1 VHNLLDDFQSFLYYK
16 KLKSKWSAVTSLTT
30 TDTNRLRPTGRT
42 QQLFKLLS
50 LPLADSALPS
60 VMLAL
65 SYGVLSLLVCSNL
78 AESKQDNAI
87 VHTVKVTDEE
97 DLVFRRTNDP
107 CKILKQYC
115 KKVKAIPYDSCFS
128 QLYELTL
135 KQFTSTWSQVKEMLS
150 FTESFFLSCKPFSAK
165 PMIRAPPTSVHPNS
179 AGEEMLQVS
188 ARNGTQ
194 IVEEMYGYLV
204 KASNRDAKALQV
216 FNERRPKLKMTD
228 DEKLLLYR
236 KSILLLPTNLF
247 VVDQFGLSL
256 MATGHAE
263 LATTLFDNAVT
274 MGLWG
279 HPMQRPVSK
288 YVRYLPAKAWLNPK
302 DFPFIKKLEKSYKKI
317 KEEFLYTLENSPE
330 TFTEEAENLHVGGNW
345 TELRLKSSGHGFTVA
360 SESFPKTMKTIR
372 NCGQEFTSIK
382 FSAIQPGTH
391 IRPHTGPTNE
401 RLRIHLTLI
410 HKGGAKIRV
419 YDEWHT
425 WVEGKAIIFDDSWEH
440 EVINE
445 GTEPRVV
452 LIFDIWHPQLP
463 DNERIVH

>member
-1 VHNLLDDFQSFLYYK
+1 MASCY
-16 KLKSKWSAVTSLTT
+16 AVVA
-30 TDTNRLRPTGRT
+30 NRYSSPAAVCD
-42 QQLFKLLS
+42 QQPFKLSPRLT
-50 LPLADSALPS
+50 DSALQ
-60 VMLAL
+60 MLA
-65 SYGVLSLLVCSNL
+65 SSSGIVLSLVLFLVCSSL
-78 AESKQDNAI
+78 AESKQDNAV

-97 DLVFRRTNDP
+97 DLVFRRTTDP
-107 CKILKQYC
+107 CKVLRKYC

-135 KQFTSTWSQVKEMLS
+135 KQFTSTWSQIKEMLS
-150 FTESFFLSCKPFSAK
+150 FTESFFLSCKSFNPRIKLGTTTMKSF
-165 PMIRAPPTSVHPNS
+165 HPNS
-179 AGEEMLQVS
+179 VGEEMLQVS
-188 ARNGTQ
+188 ARNSTQ
-194 IVEEMYGYLV
+194 IVEEMYGFLV
-204 KASNRDAKALQV
+204 KASNRDTKALQV

-228 DEKLLLYR
+228 DEKLLLYS

-247 VVDQFGLSL
+247 VVDQFGLAL

-263 LATTLFDNAVT
+263 LATTLFENAVK

-288 YVRYLPAKAWLNPK
+288 YVRRLPAQAWLNPK

-317 KEEFLYTLENSPE
+317 KEEFLYTLKNSPE
-330 TFTEEAENLHVGGNW
+330 TFTEEGENLHIGGNW

-360 SESFPKTMKTIR
+360 SESFPKTMKIIH

-382 FSAIQPGTH
+382 FSAIQPDTH

-419 YDEWHT
+419 HDEWHS

-440 EVINE
+440 EVVNE
-445 GTEPRVV
+445 GPEPRVV

-463 DNERIVH
+463 ENERIVH